1 MAEIKIE
8 KKSPVWPWILLA
20 LLVLAGI
27 LYFVMG
33 DDNDD
38 DLNDDDDATTEQ
50 VLEENVPVEENNADQ
65 MYSGEYDSAI
75 ASYTDYLGNTEKMGI
90 DHEYSNGALMLLI
103 DAVSAKADVLDIDLD
118 ADLAQAR
125 ENANAITTDPY
136 EVNHADLI
144 KNSGKIITRALTTL
158 QTAKYPNLTEEV
170 SMVEKNVMA
179 ITKEEHT
186 LDQKGDVN
194 RFFKSAED
202 LLIKMN

>member
-8 KKSPVWPWILLA
+8 KKSPIWPWILLG

-27 LYFVMG
+27 LYLVL
-33 DDNDD
+33 DENDD
-38 DLNDDDDATTEQ
+38 DDMDDDATTEQ
-50 VLEENVPVEENNADQ
+50 MVVDDMEDDREDNVNTKTMTSYDTALAK
-65 MYSGEYDSAI
+65 YSDCIGDTA
-75 ASYTDYLGNTEKMGI
+75 KMGI

-103 DAVSAKADVLDIDLD
+103 DAVAAKADLLDIDID

-125 ENANAITTDPY
+125 QNATAITTDPY

-158 QTAKYPNLTEEV
+158 QTAKYPNLTNEV
-170 SMVEKNVMA
+170 SKVEENVMA

-194 RFFKSAED
+194 RFYKSAED

>member
-8 KKSPVWPWILLA
+8 KKSPIWPWILLG

-27 LYFVMG
+27 LYLVL
-33 DDNDD
+33 DENDD
-38 DLNDDDDATTEQ
+38 DDMDDDATTEQ
-50 VLEENVPVEENNADQ
+50 MVADDMEDDRQ
-65 MYSGEYDSAI
+65 DDVDTKTMTSYDTALAKYS
-75 ASYTDYLGNTEKMGI
+75 DYIGNTAKMGI

-103 DAVSAKADVLDIDLD
+103 DAVAAKADVLDIDID

-125 ENANAITTDPY
+125 ENATAITTDPY

-158 QTAKYPNLTEEV
+158 QTAKYPNLTSEV
-170 SMVEKNVMA
+170 SKVEESVMA

-194 RFFKSAED
+194 RFYKSAED